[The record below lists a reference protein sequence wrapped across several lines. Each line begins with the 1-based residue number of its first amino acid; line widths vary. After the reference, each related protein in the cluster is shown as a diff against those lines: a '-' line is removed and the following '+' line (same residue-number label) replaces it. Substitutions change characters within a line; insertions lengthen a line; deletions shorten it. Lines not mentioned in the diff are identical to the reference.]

1 MITIVEQAS
10 FTIATCFYFFVVEQV
25 EPGLFH
31 NDNTVYLG
39 LMRDVNSSK
48 VKPSNPFLQTSKGQ
62 QERKKRKEEKNRR
75 FLISPNEHLNTE

>member
-1 MITIVEQAS
+1 M
-10 FTIATCFYFFVVEQV
+10 FLFFLVVEQV
-25 EPGLFH
+25 EQVEQGLFH